1 MGKKIRFCEE
11 QLICMSGFEILN
23 EDFQASLDSAQS
35 EKSNTIGVPKV
46 INILFK
52 FFAFL
57 IIRLNLFFK

>member
-1 MGKKIRFCEE
+1 
-11 QLICMSGFEILN
+11 MSGFEILN

-57 IIRLNLFFK
+57 IIGLNLFLNKIFQELILIQILFL